1 MNIDMLAIKR
11 RLTVV
16 NGIGNDGGEETVGVA
31 DDEKPM
37 DSKCLKLYSL
47 LLEVVPHS
55 LRRPNVEAILALSTR
70 GDISPCEVSGKY
82 GIHFGIRIINSA
94 AVTNQDSAFCR

>member
-70 GDISPCEVSGKY
+70 GDISVSGKY